1 MAQERPTV
9 SERVIR
15 EVATAANRDALE
27 LPILRDAIE
36 PDALNALVDR
46 MVDGEVTFAYA
57 GYDVTVTSDET
68 ITVEE
73 HPASEAGAEM
83 AVTDGR

>member
-1 MAQERPTV
+1 MVRERPTV
-9 SERVIR
+9 SERVIH
-15 EVATAANRDALE
+15 EVATATGRDALE
-27 LPILRDAIE
+27 LPILRDVIE
-36 PDALNALVDR
+36 PDALDALVDR

-68 ITVEE
+68 ITLEE
-73 HPASEAGAEM
+73 HTASERGAEM